1 MGPELSTNES
11 DFAVEPYAGN
21 TEPKLWFQKL
31 VIRRGGKRQDR
42 AITFTRGLNII
53 WSERKVGDDRSLN
66 AGNTSLTRLL
76 RYCLG
81 EDHFGTGVHERR
93 VQANFP
99 QGAVAAHLRLAKT
112 DWWIVRSLSDPSQ
125 RIAVRSEVL
134 ENPWAEVF
142 RPKDESFNEFLKSI
156 HDVFKPAIQAHN
168 ASEVAMGFI
177 ARDHEGG
184 FDSVF
189 RWRAVHKNS
198 RQNIREE
205 LRVWALC
212 ALLGFRVWTDR
223 VAPEASHPGK
233 TADSTAAPHLPE
245 DLLPEIAERLGITAG
260 RTASTRTLLAQAE
273 KNEAAAASAL
283 EAAQERLH
291 ELVELE
297 KLQAELVLS
306 RGKHEAV
313 SRLRDEKARLKLR
326 TNAKC
331 QLAKQPIS
339 KLLKDDG
346 CLLKRAG
353 CNLDQDEDVRKL
365 GSEISNIG
373 KGMSKMQDRID
384 ELKGKAGVVNAEEIQ
399 AVVGA
404 QRDVVGKC
412 QIALLAA
419 NGVSQTLKNL
429 SEPAKPSSSVSESAK
444 PSPCDEGQCSEGQC
458 DKGPQTTEQSTEPTK
473 EESDRNFAEFVDTYR
488 RVVVQLISPTAAK
501 ALNAHLGGIHDLLEE
516 DQLGSKESLMRLWTF
531 DMAALLRSIESP
543 LPLPGLLIHDSPKQE
558 DLADEQYWGLFR
570 FARLLEQ
577 KDQDS
582 ARFQYIIT
590 TSTPPPDN
598 LRDGDHVRLHLA
610 PGRNTHI
617 NPDTGEEE
625 DDGYLFKSRF

>member
-1 MGPELSTNES
+1 VGPELSTNES

-189 RWRAVHKNS
+189 RWRAAHKNS

-283 EAAQERLH
+283 EAAQERLRQ
-291 ELVELE
+291 LVELE
-297 KLQAELVLS
+297 KLQAELAHLD
-306 RGKHEAV
+306 GKLEAV
-313 SRLRDEKARLKLR
+313 DRLQKAKSKHKLR
-326 TNAKC
+326 GDKKC
-331 QLAKQPIS
+331 GLVKQRAS
-339 KLLKDDG
+339 KLIEDDE
-346 CLLKRAG
+346 CLLRKAG
-353 CNLDQDEDVRKL
+353 CYIKPDAEAISLCDEMK
-365 GSEISNIG
+365 NIG
-373 KGMSKMQDRID
+373 KEKSQAQKRITS
-384 ELKGKAGVVNAEEIQ
+384 LKGKIGEVSAAQVQMVIGTQQNAVDQ
-399 AVVGA
+399 CRA
-404 QRDVVGKC
+404 
-412 QIALLAA
+412 ALLKAH
-419 NGVSQTLKNL
+419 GVSQTLKNL

-590 TSTPPPDN
+590 TSTPPPDD